1 MKRRLSSVKERRDM
15 RFADQPHHDGS
26 ILYVSNL
33 SPTLGETVTLWVRAP
48 RMAGIGTVHVR
59 ALRDGEQYFSQ
70 AVIDPDRTPLPT
82 DGPPRPVSGYGSDD
96 TWWRATASEV
106 RRSERKAARA
116 PMLLGA

>member
-1 MKRRLSSVKERRDM
+1 M

-48 RMAGIGTVHVR
+48 RMAGISTVHVR